1 MPHRELLHWNLE
13 VVGKARVSGCRVSLC
28 LDMALGLT
36 PGRAW
41 KQPAVLGER
50 LTVQP
55 KASCNSRLLV
65 G

>member
-1 MPHRELLHWNLE
+1 MPHGELLHWNLE

-36 PGRAW
+36 PGNGW
-41 KQPAVLGER
+41 KQPA
-50 LTVQP
+50 P
-55 KASCNSRLLV
+55 KASCNSGLSV